1 MGPPAAHASFS
12 RLYGCKPAFRGVVI
26 LAAIVTVAAAL
37 YDDAQVAQI
46 IRASIPAARKDPT
59 LSETAIMESFAQSS
73 ASASEPEAMA
83 KHHPRIL

>member
-46 IRASIPAARKDPT
+46 IRAARKDPT
-59 LSETAIMESFAQSS
+59 LSEAAIMESFAQSP
-73 ASASEPEAMA
+73 ASASVPEAMA
-83 KHHPRIL
+83 KRHPRIL

>member
-1 MGPPAAHASFS
+1 MGPPAAPATFS

-46 IRASIPAARKDPT
+46 IRAARKDPT
-59 LSETAIMESFAQSS
+59 LSEAAIMESFAQSP
-73 ASASEPEAMA
+73 ASASVPKAMA
-83 KHHPRIL
+83 KRHPRIL